1 MIFWIVP
8 IPGTRSKYR
17 DKKNLINFIKFRE
30 IIRTESI
37 DVNKLQSEPG
47 FYTTAINIAVWNFN
61 NVFWWAISLSL
72 SYRCTLQV
80 DATGSVIA
88 SMHWLKNADNKPKR
102 ILLYALTVKKP
113 TEKAPSI
120 AIAEHITGN
129 HNVFP
134 ISNFFSKLSV
144 IEY

>member
-1 MIFWIVP
+1 M
-8 IPGTRSKYR
+8 S
-17 DKKNLINFIKFRE
+17 INYIQSMGFIQQP
-30 IIRTESI
+30 SI
-37 DVNKLQSEPG
+37 SQSE
-47 FYTTAINIAVWNFN
+47 
-61 NVFWWAISLSL
+61 ISITLFEEPL
-72 SYRCTLQV
+72 VRLYHTVAPRCTLQV
-80 DATGSVIA
+80 DATGSIIA
-88 SMHWLKNADNKPKR
+88 SMHWLKNANNKPKR

-129 HNVFP
+129 DNVFP